1 MKEAQNENAMWNRF
15 AAVTNREEVAFRK
28 NLKIELILST
38 ESKWPKRAGRGSTSC
53 VTLWTPL
60 RAWFISCC

>member
-1 MKEAQNENAMWNRF
+1 MKEAQTENKKWNRF

-38 ESKWPKRAGRGSTSC
+38 ESKWPQEGEKG
-53 VTLWTPL
+53 
-60 RAWFISCC
+60 

>member
-1 MKEAQNENAMWNRF
+1 MKEAQNESAKWNRF

-38 ESKWPKRAGRGSTSC
+38 ESKWPREGGKGCPSCLTIYFVFREGAGFGQ
-53 VTLWTPL
+53 
-60 RAWFISCC
+60 